1 MLKEDFGTEQVKKLI
16 DNEHIDFMVFFEG
29 YEGDPKPSIALVE
42 AKCTRHGS
50 YYFMDTPEKKRQWQA
65 YFDFK
70 RNLESAG
77 FTASI
82 WLYLKKP
89 EGIKKALL
97 ESAERIPI
105 CL

>member
-1 MLKEDFGTEQVKKLI
+1 MKKLI

-29 YEGDPKPSIALVE
+29 YADDPKPTIALVE
-42 AKCTRHGS
+42 AKCTRHGA

-65 YFDFK
+65 YFTAK
-70 RNLESAG
+70 RDLENAG
-77 FTASI
+77 FNVSI

-97 ESAERIPI
+97 ESASSIPT
-105 CL
+105 CM